1 MNLPGGVLPLSWVI
15 GSFALALLVLFQA
28 VRTAPWHKVMG
39 DSHAQHV
46 FFGVTLAVAL
56 LWYGSASIGDGLT
69 FHFLM
74 MTTVTLLFGWQF
86 AVLSALLALVV
97 LSAFGQTG
105 WDAIALNWLLMGV
118 VPALIT
124 WWILV
129 AAYRWLPH
137 HFFVYVF
144 LNAFLAGGIA
154 AFIALALTGLVLMG
168 AEVQTVDKV
177 NHSFMPYIP
186 LLAAPEAF
194 LNGFVMAF
202 LVMFKPEWISTFT
215 DEHYLKGK

>member
-1 MNLPGGVLPLSWVI
+1 MNLPGGVLPLSWII

-28 VRTAPWHKVMG
+28 VRTAPWHKVKG

-124 WWILV
+124 WWILL

-144 LNAFLAGGIA
+144 LNAFLAGGIGT
-154 AFIALALTGLVLMG
+154 FVALVLTGLALMG
-168 AEVQTVDKV
+168 AEVQTVEKV

>member
-1 MNLPGGVLPLSWVI
+1 MNLPAGVLPLSWVI
-15 GSFALALLVLFQA
+15 ASFICAAIVLGWA
-28 VRTAPWHKVMG
+28 VRTAPWHKIKG
-39 DSHAQHV
+39 DRHAQHV
-46 FFGVTLAVAL
+46 FFGVTAVLAL
-56 LWYGSASIGDGLT
+56 LWYGTASIGEGLS

-86 AVLSALLALVV
+86 ALLAALIALMI
-97 LSAFGQTG
+97 LSGIGAVG
-105 WDAIALNWLLMGV
+105 WDALAVNWLLMGG
-118 VPALIT
+118 VPAMLT

-144 LNAFLAGGIA
+144 LNAFLAAGIST
-154 AFIALALTGLVLMG
+154 FVALVLTGYVLIE
-168 AEVQTVDKV
+168 AQVQTAEKV
-177 NHSFMPYIP
+177 AHSFMPYIP

-194 LNGFVMAF
+194 LNGMVMAF
-202 LVMFKPEWISTFT
+202 LVMFKPEWISTFS

>member
-1 MNLPGGVLPLSWVI
+1 MNLPGGVLPSSWII

-28 VRTAPWHKVMG
+28 VRTAPWHKVKG

-124 WWILV
+124 WWILL

-144 LNAFLAGGIA
+144 LNAFLAGGIGT
-154 AFIALALTGLVLMG
+154 FVALVLTGLALMG
-168 AEVQTVDKV
+168 AEVQTVEKV